1 LIDLDKLSNEEIWD
15 SKKIAMAVRQ
25 IAGNIQIAATLRCH
39 QTFLVSAWFQHGKT
53 MGKNTENPPWMIHA
67 VR

>member
-15 SKKIAMAVRQ
+15 SKKDMAVRQ
-25 IAGNIQIAATLRCH
+25 GLETSKLLLRSGVIKR
-39 QTFLVSAWFQHGKT
+39 FWFQHGKSHGKT

-67 VR
+67 MR